1 MRRAGRRMMLLL
13 LLAVLLPFA
22 PTARAAD
29 PVLKAGRDPG
39 GVAVALLV
47 DGVDYREPDVAGV
60 LARDGEGEAIA
71 FDAVDGDH
79 RPFLERGQGTEVLRA
94 AVRHGGVR
102 VVAVRVDFRDPRSVA
117 KGIAFAAATP
127 ARIVVAAGGNGASVA
142 RDVVAS
148 AAQNFPDMLFLASA
162 SGLASDAHVNLVLLP
177 ADGLAV
183 SAVEAVALVF
193 GCTDAAL
200 AASVRDR
207 TAFLA
212 RLRRQQE
219 AGVAGCDAA
228 RGGAQG
234 KKP

>member
-13 LLAVLLPFA
+13 LLSLPFA
-22 PTARAAD
+22 STARAAD

-47 DGVDYREPDVAGV
+47 DGVDYREPDVAGM

-79 RPFLERGQGTEVLRA
+79 RPFVERGHGTEAMRA
-94 AVRHGGVR
+94 TVRHGGVR

-127 ARIVVAAGGNGASVA
+127 AKIVVAAGGNGASVA
-142 RDVVAS
+142 RDVLAS

-193 GCTDAAL
+193 GCSDAAL

>member
-47 DGVDYREPDVAGV
+47 DGVDYREPDVAGM

-79 RPFLERGQGTEVLRA
+79 RPFVERGHGTEAMRA
-94 AVRHGGVR
+94 TVRHGGVR

-127 ARIVVAAGGNGASVA
+127 AKIVVAAGGNGASVA
-142 RDVVAS
+142 RDVLAS

-193 GCTDAAL
+193 GCSDAAL